1 MNAGAIQENLL
12 ILDDTCR
19 NMIELITRNY
29 TQLESLAIGNSLNND
44 EENGEKPAKTNA
56 ANGTGNTLSASSS
69 SSSAISSGS
78 ASDPLNQLN
87 QQGQDSLVLKNMIV
101 SNLVSYS
108 YEIAHTVKR
117 IVCIMGAD
125 N

>member
-44 EENGEKPAKTNA
+44 EENGEKPAKTNS

-69 SSSAISSGS
+69 SSSAISSG
-78 ASDPLNQLN
+78 SDPLNQLN

>member
-44 EENGEKPAKTNA
+44 EENGEKPVKTNS

-69 SSSAISSGS
+69 SSSAISSG
-78 ASDPLNQLN
+78 SDPLNQLN